1 MTDFDLMNFPFNEHL
16 DSPVSDDTGERDEQQ
31 IPQNWL
37 NENHVGKSILPL
49 FVNPDDVIKRNFSNV
64 RDSSEENKPP
74 SMDRMNYA
82 RNTNLQ
88 ESPGLQERS
97 HNGRHRSTKVTES
110 HKGDVPNFIHSTPRE
125 DSSAKHFTKANER
138 GSSQTSNENLSPDL
152 SIEDCNGAT
161 VPLQASLSKEDLQIL
176 ESVILG
182 YQKRIIELGK
192 ENLEKEERS
201 NSLQRELDIAK
212 KFSDKN
218 SNNEKKLEEKT
229 VMIENITEEFSHT
242 KELLEKAKDT
252 IRTKQTALLSLTDSL
267 RNVELFTIPI
277 GILFFEL
284 YDSEDASLNLDGLLR
299 EKYPNII
306 GFLRQSHLDEQNR
319 MSQRL
324 ENAKSENSD
333 LQNELEN
340 KKSEIQAIREKNN
353 NLLGTNK
360 TLSKQNKVLC
370 DKFEKLSN
378 DEKEMLKG
386 CNEEI
391 KTKLESLNERLGSWE
406 RNKESYEAA
415 LKDKDQTIGEFEKK
429 TNSMS
434 KELTHLKSRLGNLEG
449 NTSERITIK
458 EILQSRSDISVEE
471 CNLLMI
477 EQIDSA
483 CLTDLQNIVKEIVLA
498 IGIPYSKLRRK
509 IPLLAIKLKYESILL
524 SNFAQRLHRQIYNQE
539 MNLKKFTDQAYYEFM
554 TTRRIDTI
562 DHHLERCLDHL
573 YDYILEKMVR

>member
-16 DSPVSDDTGERDEQQ
+16 DSPVSDDTEERDEQQ

-74 SMDRMNYA
+74 STDRMNYA
-82 RNTNLQ
+82 RTTNLQ

-97 HNGRHRSTKVTES
+97 HNERPQSPKVTES
-110 HKGDVPNFIHSTPRE
+110 QKEDVPNFIHSTPRE
-125 DSSAKHFTKANER
+125 DSSAKHFTKASDEA
-138 GSSQTSNENLSPDL
+138 SQKANENLSPDL

-182 YQKRIIELGK
+182 YQKKIIELGK
-192 ENLEKEERS
+192 QNLEKEEKS
-201 NSLQRELDIAK
+201 SSLQRELDIAK

-218 SNNEKKLEEKT
+218 SENEKKLEEQEKK
-229 VMIENITEEFSHT
+229 IENLIKEFSNT
-242 KELLEKAKDT
+242 KEILEKAKNT
-252 IRTKQTALLSLTDSL
+252 IQTKQTALLSLTDSL

-284 YDSEDASLNLDGLLR
+284 YDSEDGSLNLDGILR

-306 GFLRQSHLDEQNR
+306 GFLRQSHLDEQSR
-319 MSQRL
+319 LSQRL
-324 ENAKSENSD
+324 ENTKSENNN

-340 KKSEIQAIREKNN
+340 KKSEIQVIRERNN

-391 KTKLESLNERLGSWE
+391 KAKLESLNERLGSWE
-406 RNKESYEAA
+406 KSKENYEAA

-429 TNSMS
+429 ANSMS
-434 KELTHLKSRLGNLEG
+434 REINHLKSRLGNLEG

-458 EILQSRSDISVEE
+458 EILQSRSDISAEE

-483 CLTDLQNIVKEIVLA
+483 CLTDLQNIVKETVLA

-524 SNFAQRLHRQIYNQE
+524 SNFAQRLHRQVYKQE

-554 TTRRIDTI
+554 ATRRIDTI

-573 YDYILEKMVR
+573 YDHILEKMVR